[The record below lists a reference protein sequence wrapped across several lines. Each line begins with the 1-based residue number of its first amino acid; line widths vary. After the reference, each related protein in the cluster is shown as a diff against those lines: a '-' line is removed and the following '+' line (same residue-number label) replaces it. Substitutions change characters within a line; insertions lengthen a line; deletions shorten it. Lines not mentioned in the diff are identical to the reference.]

1 MYKKNTTKL
10 PYTVTTDTLTKINFL
25 FDLSVNTKSPI
36 TVHQLLDIVLTN
48 ITQETRISQISNG
61 DILQSLAMAL
71 AVRMKMIAADDALV
85 EKMVMELVLKALK
98 AAKKASITEVS
109 KGNA

>member
-1 MYKKNTTKL
+1 
-10 PYTVTTDTLTKINFL
+10 
-25 FDLSVNTKSPI
+25 
-36 TVHQLLDIVLTN
+36 
-48 ITQETRISQISNG
+48 
-61 DILQSLAMAL
+61 MAL

-85 EKMVMELVLKALK
+85 EKMVMELVLKALN

>member
-1 MYKKNTTKL
+1 M
-10 PYTVTTDTLTKINFL
+10 
-25 FDLSVNTKSPI
+25 
-36 TVHQLLDIVLTN
+36 LDIVLTN

-85 EKMVMELVLKALK
+85 EKMVMELVLKALN
-98 AAKKASITEVS
+98 AAKKKASITEVS

>member
-1 MYKKNTTKL
+1 M
-10 PYTVTTDTLTKINFL
+10 
-25 FDLSVNTKSPI
+25 
-36 TVHQLLDIVLTN
+36 LDIVLTN

>member
-1 MYKKNTTKL
+1 MTGAPIPRGADAIVIVEDTSGFEDKNEVKIFTESFSGKNIRYKG
-10 PYTVTTDTLTKINFL
+10 
-25 FDLSVNTKSPI
+25 
-36 TVHQLLDIVLTN
+36 
-48 ITQETRISQISNG
+48 EEISNG

-85 EKMVMELVLKALK
+85 EKMVMELVLKALN